1 MTIKRW
7 VRLGA
12 DTLMSVMLV
21 SAIIFALGVNSI
33 RIGGS
38 QSDALEQAND
48 LRGR

>member
-1 MTIKRW
+1 
-7 VRLGA
+7 
-12 DTLMSVMLV
+12 MLV